1 MIHMWYPRFLE
12 LFNPLL
18 QMAGDHMQS
27 QASKSYKVEVAW
39 IHISICWQSLTYQIP
54 QPWRQ
59 QLNIP
64 QELGH
69 LLRLRYF
76 FLNNNLLSGEFP
88 INLTNCSELKTMH
101 LGGNKLIG
109 KIPSQIGSLVKH
121 QALSMEKNN
130 VSGKIPPFIRNISS
144 LNIFSIDFN
153 NLVRYIP
160 KEMCFL
166 KQLKIIAVHVNKL
179 SGKFP
184 SCLYNMSSLNAIS
197 APDNNFSGSLPPN
210 MFHTLPNLQFV
221 SLGINN
227 FSGHIPTSIA
237 NASTLTTLGFGT
249 NHFVGQVPNL
259 GKLQSLRFLNLED
272 NNLGDNSTKDLEF
285 LNSLTNCSKLQSL
298 SLGYNNFGGSLQN
311 SVGNLS
317 ITVDQL
323 RLGGNQ
329 IYGQIPIELEI

>member
-1 MIHMWYPRFLE
+1 
-12 LFNPLL
+12 
-18 QMAGDHMQS
+18 MAGDHMQS
-27 QASKSYKVEVAW
+27 QASKSYKIEVAW

-179 SGKFP
+179 SG
-184 SCLYNMSSLNAIS
+184 
-197 APDNNFSGSLPPN
+197 
-210 MFHTLPNLQFV
+210 
-221 SLGINN
+221 
-227 FSGHIPTSIA
+227 HIPTSIA